1 MRKLQVM
8 GCLFLV
14 LVSGALLSQSVPQLI
29 NYQGRLTDSS
39 GQPLDGVTV
48 DLKFSFY
55 GSESGD
61 TVFLSVLQ
69 EDVQITGG
77 IYHVLIG
84 SGTITPGTESTLTD
98 VFQKHSEV
106 WMGVKVDTD
115 PEMTPLSRI
124 SSVSYS
130 MMSDMAAQA
139 GIATQVAPGSIMA
152 GSIGEDCAV
161 GEVISK
167 TPFGWQCSAPGAMY
181 EWTWMSGSNIIDRYG
196 VYGEKGIPD
205 PTSIPGSRYMAVSWT
220 DISGKFW
227 LFGGYGYAS
236 GGKGDLNDLWKW
248 DGTNWTWMSGSS
260 GTDHYGVYGEKG
272 KPAAGNVPGSRYS
285 PVSWTDGSGNLWLFG
300 GSGYAESGTSG
311 HLNDLWTWDGTYW
324 TWMSGDTVTDQ
335 NGFYGIKG
343 TPGANNVPGSR
354 HASVSWTDYSGNL
367 WLFGGSGYAES
378 GDWGYLNDLWRWDG
392 AEWTWMSG
400 SDETDQNGVYGTK
413 GKPDP
418 ANVPG
423 ARRYLVSWT
432 DGSGNLWL
440 FGGFGY
446 AASGTYGHL
455 NDLWRWDGANWTWMS
470 GSDVTNRTGVY
481 GTKGTPDP
489 ANVPGARYAA
499 VSWKDSSGKF
509 WLFGGSAYP
518 ASGSSGYVND
528 LWRWDGANWTWMSGS
543 DEKNQNGV
551 YGTKGTPAPANVPG
565 ARRYL
570 VSWTDPSGNLW
581 LFGGYGYPATGSTG
595 GLNDLWKF
603 K

>member
-413 GKPDP
+413 G
-418 ANVPG
+418 
-423 ARRYLVSWT
+423 
-432 DGSGNLWL
+432 
-440 FGGFGY
+440 
-446 AASGTYGHL
+446 
-455 NDLWRWDGANWTWMS
+455 
-470 GSDVTNRTGVY
+470 
-481 GTKGTPDP
+481 
-489 ANVPGARYAA
+489 
-499 VSWKDSSGKF
+499 
-509 WLFGGSAYP
+509 
-518 ASGSSGYVND
+518 
-528 LWRWDGANWTWMSGS
+528 
-543 DEKNQNGV
+543 
-551 YGTKGTPAPANVPG
+551 TPAPANVPG